1 MADKPDK
8 AGKFKA
14 DDRVRVL
21 KQKPNSNWAEGK
33 TGRVHEIVPFTD
45 FDKTHAP
52 GTCYLVQLDEAPT
65 KIVANTAGQ
74 EREVPRTYPF
84 SDEALES
91 E

>member
-1 MADKPDK
+1 M
-8 AGKFKA
+8 KFKV

-33 TGRVHEIVPFTD
+33 LGRVHEIVAFTD
-45 FDKTHAP
+45 FDPSHAP

-65 KIVANTAGQ
+65 KIVGNAAGQ
-74 EREVPRTYPF
+74 EREVVRTYPF
-84 SDEALES
+84 SDEALEA

>member
-1 MADKPDK
+1 MAH
-8 AGKFKA
+8 KFKVG
-14 DDRVRVL
+14 DRVRVL

-33 TGRVHEIVPFTD
+33 VGKVHEITEFTA
-45 FDKTHAP
+45 FDKTHAA
-52 GTCYLVQLDEAPT
+52 GDCYLVQLDEAPT

-84 SDEALES
+84 SDEALEK